1 MVEHPRRAEARSSGQ
16 PRTARYRP
24 GTPGYYAWGSPMLK
38 TWVRTVASTFGSRP
52 RLAHF
57 SNSTCASM
65 AAHYEAAVAGMVAA
79 EIKVRETLNT
89 CGVNTINYVPYL
101 NFGRQLYKLT
111 TGRQIA
117 GDSAII
123 EAQVLLEKWAKRG
136 LDPDVLATVRTQV
149 FNIGP
154 PPA

>member
-1 MVEHPRRAEARSSGQ
+1 MKDSVQRRENWEVKYNLDRVKQTLDAKR
-16 PRTARYRP
+16 
-24 GTPGYYAWGSPMLK
+24 
-38 TWVRTVASTFGSRP
+38 
-52 RLAHF
+52 
-57 SNSTCASM
+57 ASM
-65 AAHYEAAVAGMVAA
+65 AAHYEAAVAGMVAT
-79 EIKVRETLNT
+79 EIKVRETLNG

-111 TGRQIA
+111 AGRQIA
-117 GDSAII
+117 GDSAVM

-149 FNIGP
+149 FNIAA